1 MKLIDKKMI
10 KKPKNKQIQ
19 KIILKNKMGC
29 QMNKRETNSDHEML
43 IFNCGFCLKILFIRE

>member
-43 IFNCGFCLKILFIRE
+43 IFCLKILFIRE